1 MRTGII
7 VFAHG
12 SSVESANTAVRAI
25 AADAAREGGWDLC
38 ETAFLDFPP
47 QLGEAVAKL
56 SAGGAEEILV
66 VPYFLTL
73 GIHLQRDLPK
83 LVAELSAAHHVTIR
97 VTPPLDGHPALSRI
111 LVERAREAQR

>member
-7 VFAHG
+7 VFGHG
-12 SSVESANTAVRAI
+12 SSIESANDAVRAM
-25 AADAAREGGWDLC
+25 AADAAREGGWDLY

-56 SAGGAEEILV
+56 SAAGADEILV

-83 LVAELSAAHHVTIR
+83 LVAELSAANHVGIR

-111 LVERAREAQR
+111 LAERAREAHK